1 MYIVPF
7 HIVVMLN
14 GVFLV
19 RCLFVCLFVC
29 FGGFSFGMSIA
40 LTDVKE
46 YARFNENGEITQ
58 V

>member
-19 RCLFVCLFVC
+19 RCLFVC